1 MHTPFFVWQNKKLK
15 KVDPE
20 EVMCLATEGNY
31 TRIVLSDKSY
41 FMVRSSL
48 STALKKLPPKMFI
61 QTHRSYA
68 VSIFFID
75 NIARD
80 HFTIAG
86 EAIPIGKQYY
96 SSVIKQL
103 NIID

>member
-1 MHTPFFVWQNKKLK
+1 
-15 KVDPE
+15 
-20 EVMCLATEGNY
+20 
-31 TRIVLSDKSY
+31 
-41 FMVRSSL
+41 
-48 STALKKLPPKMFI
+48 MFI

-80 HFTIAG
+80 HFVVAG
-86 EAIPIGKQYY
+86 EAVPIGKQYY
-96 SSVIKQL
+96 NKVINQL